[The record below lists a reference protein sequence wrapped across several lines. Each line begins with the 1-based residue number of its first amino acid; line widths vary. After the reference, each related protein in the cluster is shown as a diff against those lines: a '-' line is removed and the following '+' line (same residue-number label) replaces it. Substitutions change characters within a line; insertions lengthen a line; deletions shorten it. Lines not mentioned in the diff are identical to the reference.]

1 MSTRPRKHKHKEEMK
16 QETVAQVHKTVKSDT
31 SSDEKTKPRNED
43 KNDNYSTNTPSRE
56 ISVDEE
62 SQINS
67 KILSLI
73 ESEMKRDANKHSH
86 FTDSRPQSLSF
97 YEDEKIPEELS
108 GNLELLSP
116 EERKHYKKRR
126 EYGQMDTDEMNAYN
140 VIQDLYTSR
149 EGDEIIASTKKSKS
163 RKKRH
168 VDPEIGI
175 GDSRE
180 MMIPKEKKKSKKKK
194 RESSP
199 TTGKRKHKKRDDEF
213 EPRNDVTVALEEL
226 QDDVFENNEEFSKV
240 EKVKKS
246 PKRSDKV
253 YVQKKNKF
261 EAVSKPNNLNRQ
273 SAYDFEDDTPGKK
286 FQTYHP
292 LELAIPFQEYWMRL
306 TTLCHG
312 LLGGL
317 AFGHWLYIISNI
329 YVQDSEFISHYSH
342 FSDTYVSFFYLL
354 CVICLISVFEKVDF
368 AHFDGTQLRSLFHF
382 KKSSLVILIYF
393 TCLVVHLSAARID
406 YKLGLV
412 SYDNETISNITKSEL
427 TQWNHLSLWRSIL
440 AFLAW
445 IIVGLSPQE
454 NMFYVNLKN
463 MEKYLPQK

>member
-1 MSTRPRKHKHKEEMK
+1 MSTKMSSRPRKHKHKDDMK

-31 SSDEKTKPRNED
+31 SSDEKNKKNED
-43 KNDNYSTNTPSRE
+43 KNDNYSTNTPSRDV
-56 ISVDEE
+56 SVDEE

-116 EERKHYKKRR
+116 EERKHYKRRR
-126 EYGQMDTDEMNAYN
+126 ELDTDEMNAYN
-140 VIQDLYTSR
+140 VIQDLYGSR
-149 EGDEIIASTKKSKS
+149 DGDEIISSTKKSKS

-168 VDPEIGI
+168 GDTEIGI

-199 TTGKRKHKKRDDEF
+199 GTGKRKHKKRDEEF
-213 EPRNDVTVALEEL
+213 EPRNDITVALEEL
-226 QDDVFENNEEFSKV
+226 QDDVFENNEEFNKV

-246 PKRSDKV
+246 PKKSEKV

-261 EAVSKPNNLNRQ
+261 EAVSRPNNLNRQ
-273 SAYDFEDDTPGKK
+273 SAYDFEEDLPGKN

-292 LELAIPFQEYWMRL
+292 LELAVSFQKYWMRL

-329 YVQDSEFISHYSH
+329 YVQDGEFISHYSH
-342 FSDTYVSFFYLL
+342 FSDTYVSFFYFL
-354 CVICLISVFEKVDF
+354 CVICLISVFEKIDI
-368 AHFDGTQLRSLFHF
+368 AHFERSQFRSLFHF
-382 KKSSLVILIYF
+382 RKSSIVIVVYF

-412 SYDNETISNITKSEL
+412 SYNNETISNITRSEL
-427 TQWNHLSLWRSIL
+427 TQWNHLSLWRSVL

-445 IIVGLSPQE
+445 IIVGLSPQD
-454 NMFYVNLKN
+454 NMFYDNLRS
-463 MEKYLPQK
+463 MENYLPHK